1 LAPGLAWAALVHPA
15 FASEKG
21 SDHRKG
27 SHLSSPVEDNRRD
40 PFAGDIRKTLN
51 FRDRRGTDLTIS
63 YLDTGGSD
71 NTAIVLIHGFGASAY
86 TWHALLHSLAEHH
99 RVVAIDLKG
108 FGQSGKP
115 DDQYYSIFD
124 QAEVVDTLIRHL
136 DLREIVLGGH
146 SMGGTIALV
155 LASGPPEERPYRIER
170 LMIFSAPAF
179 RQRLPLFIMALDI
192 PLLGEAVL
200 HIIPPETVVRFVLE
214 ASYYDDDLIGD
225 REVAAYARGLKSP
238 GGRKALTTTAG
249 CLADLN
255 ASGFTFDFRAVKM
268 PALLVWGR
276 HDTVVPTGYAFALR
290 DALPGPVSFHRLPEC
305 GHIPP
310 TEKPHATLRLISEFL
325 TLKTGS
331 DLEN

>member
-1 LAPGLAWAALVHPA
+1 VVQPAL
-15 FASEKG
+15 ASEG
-21 SDHRKG
+21 GPGPPEEAHP
-27 SHLSSPVEDNRRD
+27 SSPAEDNERD
-40 PFAGDIRKTLN
+40 PFAADIRKTLD

-86 TWHALLHSLAEHH
+86 TWHALLHPLAEHH

-108 FGQSGKP
+108 FGRSGKP
-115 DDQYYSIFD
+115 DDRYYSVFD
-124 QAEVVDTLIRHL
+124 QAEVVDTLINHL
-136 DLREIVLGGH
+136 DLRKIVLGGH

-155 LASGPPEERPYRIER
+155 LASAPPEERPYRIER
-170 LMIFSAPAF
+170 LIVFSAPAF

-192 PLLGEAVL
+192 PLLGEAAL
-200 HIIPPETVVRFVLE
+200 HIIPPETVVRFILE
-214 ASYYDDDLIGD
+214 AGYYDDDLID
-225 REVAAYARGLKSP
+225 DSDVAAYASGLKSP
-238 GGRKALTTTAG
+238 GGRKALTRTAG

-268 PALLVWGR
+268 PALLVWGK
-276 HDTVVPTGYAFALR
+276 HDTVVPAGYGFALR

-310 TEKPHATLRLISEFL
+310 TEKPHEVLRIITEFL